1 MTGPH
6 SSKNR
11 NLLPMARLGA
21 LALALAIAGTA
32 SANGPAPIRL
42 GTAANY
48 AILAKTGIST
58 VPPSLITGDIAAS
71 PVAATYLTGF
81 SLVEDAT
88 RVFWTSSQI
97 VGKAFAADNFV
108 PTPHNL
114 TIAVLDMET
123 AYIDGAGRPTP
134 DFLELGTGNIGGLTL
149 APGLYKWT
157 SGVSIPKDVTLTGG
171 RNDVWIFQTTGN
183 LTMAAVQHVILAGGA
198 QAKNIFW
205 VVAGNVALGT
215 GSHLEGIVLCK
226 TNVSLLTRAT
236 MNGRILAQ
244 TAAVLQK
251 ATVNEPSH

>member
-1 MTGPH
+1 MTFPPV
-6 SSKNR
+6 SKNR
-11 NLLPMARLGA
+11 NLLPSSRLGA
-21 LALALAIAGTA
+21 LALSFAIAGAA
-32 SANGPAPIRL
+32 SANGPAPIQL
-42 GTAANY
+42 GTAARY

-58 VPPSLITGDIAAS
+58 VPPSLVTGDIAAS
-71 PVAATYLTGF
+71 PVASSYLTGF
-81 SLVEDAT
+81 SLVADAT

-114 TIAVLDMET
+114 TVAVLDMQT
-123 AYIDGAGRPTP
+123 AYVDGAGRSNP
-134 DFLELGTGNIGGLTL
+134 DHLELGTGNIGGMTL

-157 SGVSIPKDVTLTGG
+157 SAVSVPKDVTLSGG
-171 RNDVWIFQTTGN
+171 RNDVWIFQTSGN
-183 LTMAAVQHVILAGGA
+183 LTMASVQHVILAGGA

-226 TNVSLLTRAT
+226 TDVTLLTRAS

-251 ATVNEPSH
+251 ATVTAPSR